1 MESNG
6 FHCFLKNPSMIF
18 FFFLVIFRNLLNL
31 LVLDLQV
38 DNLAAFI
45 PFPWLE
51 K

>member
-1 MESNG
+1 
-6 FHCFLKNPSMIF
+6 MI
-18 FFFLVIFRNLLNL
+18 FLVIFQSLLNL